1 MVLEYCN
8 SGNLRNY
15 YLNNGLKYSLKIR
28 DLKGIASGLLDIHNS
43 GKVHKDFHSE
53 PVNLG
58 AIQSTLFSE
67 GFDCQL
73 DESDLNEM
81 NQDDQNNI
89 E

>member
-1 MVLEYCN
+1 LMKLHFNGDNDTQSQVNEYDNKIKLNRTIN
-8 SGNLRNY
+8 S
-15 YLNNGLKYSLKIR
+15 
-28 DLKGIASGLLDIHNS
+28 
-43 GKVHKDFHSE
+43 
-53 PVNLG
+53 G

-81 NQDDQNNI
+81 NQDDENNI